1 MKAIILAVSNAVNDE
16 TLVNFVQ
23 NLSNKVGE
31 IIPLTIL
38 NEEQLTPKPIE
49 RPIFQ
54 QHVEDIIDICD
65 NNAKDDLTF
74 SSNFWNQVHIGRI
87 TREIINEIV
96 EKAEEYKGY
105 IRSRRKATIV
115 VELCR
120 IAAGMLC

>member
-1 MKAIILAVSNAVNDE
+1 MKMIILSVTDNVSDE
-16 TLVNFVQ
+16 TIVDSVQ
-23 NLSNKVGE
+23 DLSSRLGI

-38 NEEQLTPKPIE
+38 SGEQLTPKPIE

-54 QHVEDIIDICD
+54 RHVEDIIEICD

-87 TREIINEIV
+87 TRKIINEIV

-105 IRSRRKATIV
+105 VRSRKKAAIV

-120 IAAGMLC
+120 IAAGMFR